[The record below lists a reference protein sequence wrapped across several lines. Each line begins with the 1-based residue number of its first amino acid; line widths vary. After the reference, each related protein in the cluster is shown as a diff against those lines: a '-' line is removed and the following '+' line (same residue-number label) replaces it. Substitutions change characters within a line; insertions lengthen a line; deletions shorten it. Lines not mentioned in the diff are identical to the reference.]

1 MLDTLEGEA
10 TLDRLYNGDQTAE
23 WKAHLADLAG
33 ICTAKTESKMM
44 EGGQQ

>member
-10 TLDRLYNGDQTAE
+10 TLDRLYNNDQTPE
-23 WKAHLADLAG
+23 WKAHIGELAG
-33 ICTAKTESKMM
+33 ACTAKTESTLM